1 MALVYLFHPEKI
13 MKINIEFNEDDAD
26 EMVELVRELTY
37 RFQEMRAEIK
47 ELKRLC
53 DEQKTM
59 P

>member
-1 MALVYLFHPEKI
+1 
-13 MKINIEFNEDDAD
+13 MKINIEFNEEDAD
-26 EMVELVRELTY
+26 EMVALVRELTY

>member
-1 MALVYLFHPEKI
+1 MVSAYLSHLEKI

-47 ELKRLC
+47 ELRRLC
-53 DEQKTM
+53 DEQKKM

>member
-1 MALVYLFHPEKI
+1 
-13 MKINIEFNEDDAD
+13 MKINIEFNEEDAD
-26 EMVELVRELTY
+26 EMVALVRDLTD
-37 RFQEMRAEIK
+37 RFQEMREEIK

>member
-1 MALVYLFHPEKI
+1 MGSAYLFHLGRI
-13 MKINIEFNEDDAD
+13 MKINIEFNEEDAD
-26 EMVELVRELTY
+26 EMVALVRELTD
-37 RFQEMRAEIK
+37 RFQEMREEIK

>member
-1 MALVYLFHPEKI
+1 MVSAYLSHPEKI

-47 ELKRLC
+47 ELRRLC
-53 DEQKTM
+53 DEQKKM

>member
-1 MALVYLFHPEKI
+1 MGSAYLFHLGRI
-13 MKINIEFNEDDAD
+13 MKINIEFNEEDAD
-26 EMVELVRELTY
+26 EMVALVRELTD
-37 RFQEMRAEIK
+37 RFQAMREEIK

>member
-1 MALVYLFHPEKI
+1 

>member
-1 MALVYLFHPEKI
+1 MALVYLFHLGRI
-13 MKINIEFNEDDAD
+13 MKINIEFNEEDAD
-26 EMVELVRELTY
+26 EMVALVRELTD
-37 RFQEMRAEIK
+37 RFQEMREEIK

>member
-1 MALVYLFHPEKI
+1 MGSAYLFHLGRI
-13 MKINIEFNEDDAD
+13 MKINIEFNEEDAD
-26 EMVELVRELTY
+26 EMVALVREMTD
-37 RFQEMRAEIK
+37 RFQEMREEIK